1 MVYGAHFQA
10 DDAAAHN
17 QQTLWDG
24 FQRQRIGRIPH
35 AWIFMRNEWQLDR
48 TRTCS
53 DDGVVEVDGGWAV
66 FAFNNQG
73 VSAGELAQAV
83 DHFHFT
89 AFRHASQ
96 TAGQLSD
103 DFFFPDAHFVDV
115 GFRLAENDAVF
126 GQRFGFFDHFG
137 NVQQCFG
144 RDTSHVQA
152 NPAQS
157 GITFNQNGFKT

>member
-1 MVYGAHFQA
+1 
-10 DDAAAHN
+10 
-17 QQTLWDG
+17 
-24 FQRQRIGRIPH
+24 
-35 AWIFMRNEWQLDR
+35 MRNEWQLDR